1 MTTGTSRLGLIRV
14 KKARPIEL
22 LSAAIQSNL
31 SYTDFNLRYSY
42 YVTKVQRKV
51 TKCYSLV
58 MSEHH
63 RHDSWTP

>member
-31 SYTDFNLRYSY
+31 SYTDFNY
-42 YVTKVQRKV
+42 YVIKVQRKV

-63 RHDSWTP
+63 IHDSWTP